1 MRKNNNQVLACG
13 ACAVIVDEQ
22 GTKET
27 SVDVLA
33 DAVKRLFSKSHSA
46 KRL

>member
-1 MRKNNNQVLACG
+1 MRKNGNQVLTCG
-13 ACAVIVDEQ
+13 ACAVVVDEQ

-46 KRL
+46 KRF